1 MEITE
6 LQKDLAATFRWT
18 ARLNMHE
25 GVANH
30 FSACVPG
37 SSTDFYVNKAG
48 LHFSQIKASDI
59 ILVTKDNIEELK
71 KKPDLVDPTAINIH
85 GAIHQKVPHARCIFH
100 VHSKYA
106 TALST
111 LKDPIMKPIDQNT
124 MIFFNRVSVFNE
136 FGGLGVEDESIKM
149 ANALGNKQHLLLA
162 NHGIIT
168 TGETIAEGFNY
179 LYYFE
184 KAAETYLTALST
196 NKELNI
202 VSDEI
207 AEKTAQETA
216 DYPINLAQL
225 HLDQIKKILD
235 DNKATNIT
243 TIDLKDKSSIADY
256 MVVASGT
263 SSRHI
268 QAVSEILLQQ
278 LKQSGLKHC
287 TIEGKES
294 DDWKLID
301 AIEVVV
307 HIFHPEKRSLYNL
320 EKMWEN
326 VLPKQNINA

>member
-136 FGGLGVEDESIKM
+136 FGGLGFEDESIKL
-149 ANALGNKQHLLLA
+149 ANALWNQLHLLLA

-196 NKELNI
+196 NKGLNI

-235 DNKATNIT
+235 KEEP
-243 TIDLKDKSSIADY
+243 DY
-256 MVVASGT
+256 
-263 SSRHI
+263 
-268 QAVSEILLQQ
+268 
-278 LKQSGLKHC
+278 K
-287 TIEGKES
+287 
-294 DDWKLID
+294 
-301 AIEVVV
+301 
-307 HIFHPEKRSLYNL
+307 N
-320 EKMWEN
+320 
-326 VLPKQNINA
+326 

>member
-85 GAIHQKVPHARCIFH
+85 GAIHQKVPHAKCIFH

-124 MIFFNRVSVFNE
+124 MIFFNRVSIFNE
-136 FGGLGVEDESIKM
+136 FGGLGFEDESIKM

-168 TGETIAEGFNY
+168 TGETVAEGFNY

-235 DNKATNIT
+235 KEEP
-243 TIDLKDKSSIADY
+243 DY
-256 MVVASGT
+256 
-263 SSRHI
+263 
-268 QAVSEILLQQ
+268 
-278 LKQSGLKHC
+278 K
-287 TIEGKES
+287 
-294 DDWKLID
+294 
-301 AIEVVV
+301 
-307 HIFHPEKRSLYNL
+307 N
-320 EKMWEN
+320 
-326 VLPKQNINA
+326 

>member
-37 SSTDFYVNKAG
+37 STTDFYVNKAG
-48 LHFSQIKASDI
+48 IHFSQIKASDL
-59 ILVTKDNIEELK
+59 ILVTKENINDLK
-71 KKPDLVDPTAINIH
+71 NEPNLIDPTAINIH
-85 GAIHQKVPHARCIFH
+85 GTIHQKVPHAKCIFH

-124 MIFFNRVSVFNE
+124 MIFYNRVSVFNE
-136 FGGLGVEDESIKM
+136 FGGLGFEDESIKM
-149 ANALGNKQHLLLA
+149 ANALGNKQHILLA

-196 NKELNI
+196 LKDPVMKPIDQNTMIFYNRVSVFNEFGGLGFEDESIKMANALGNKQHMLLANHGIITTGETIAEGFNYLYYFERAAETYLTALSTNKELNI
-202 VSDEI
+202 VSDDV

-216 DYPINLAQL
+216 NYPIDLAKL
-225 HLDQIKKILD
+225 HLQQIRLILD
-235 DNKATNIT
+235 
-243 TIDLKDKSSIADY
+243 
-256 MVVASGT
+256 
-263 SSRHI
+263 
-268 QAVSEILLQQ
+268 
-278 LKQSGLKHC
+278 
-287 TIEGKES
+287 KE
-294 DDWKLID
+294 
-301 AIEVVV
+301 E
-307 HIFHPEKRSLYNL
+307 PEYKN
-320 EKMWEN
+320 
-326 VLPKQNINA
+326 

>member
-48 LHFSQIKASDI
+48 VHFSQIKASDL
-59 ILVTKDNIEELK
+59 ILVTKENISDLK
-71 KKPDLVDPTAINIH
+71 SKPELVDPTAINIH
-85 GAIHQKVPHARCIFH
+85 GTIHRKVPRAKCIFH

-111 LKDPIMKPIDQNT
+111 LKNPTLPPIDQNT
-124 MIFFNRVSVFNE
+124 MIFYKRVSIFNE
-136 FGGLGVEDESIKM
+136 FGGLGFEDESIKM
-149 ANALGNKQHLLLA
+149 AIALGNKQHMLLA

-196 NKELNI
+196 NQELNI
-202 VSDEI
+202 VSNDV

-216 DYPINLAQL
+216 NYPIDLAKM
-225 HLDQIKKILD
+225 HLDQIKLILD
-235 DNKATNIT
+235 KEEPEY
-243 TIDLKDKSSIADY
+243 KD
-256 MVVASGT
+256 
-263 SSRHI
+263 
-268 QAVSEILLQQ
+268 
-278 LKQSGLKHC
+278 
-287 TIEGKES
+287 
-294 DDWKLID
+294 
-301 AIEVVV
+301 
-307 HIFHPEKRSLYNL
+307 
-320 EKMWEN
+320 
-326 VLPKQNINA
+326 

>member
-6 LQKDLAATFRWT
+6 LQIDLAATFRWT

-30 FSACVPG
+30 FSACVPD

-71 KKPDLVDPTAINIH
+71 KKPDLVDPTAINIY

-136 FGGLGVEDESIKM
+136 FGGLGFEDESIKM

-168 TGETIAEGFNY
+168 TGETVAEGFNY

-196 NKELNI
+196 KKELNI

-216 DYPINLAQL
+216 GYPINLAQL

-235 DNKATNIT
+235 KEEPDY
-243 TIDLKDKSSIADY
+243 KD
-256 MVVASGT
+256 
-263 SSRHI
+263 
-268 QAVSEILLQQ
+268 
-278 LKQSGLKHC
+278 
-287 TIEGKES
+287 
-294 DDWKLID
+294 
-301 AIEVVV
+301 
-307 HIFHPEKRSLYNL
+307 
-320 EKMWEN
+320 
-326 VLPKQNINA
+326 

>member
-6 LQKDLAATFRWT
+6 LQRDLAATFRWT

-71 KKPDLVDPTAINIH
+71 QKPDLVDPTAINIH

-136 FGGLGVEDESIKM
+136 FGGLGFEDESIKM

-196 NKELNI
+196 NKELNV
-202 VSDEI
+202 VSDKI

-235 DNKATNIT
+235 KEEP
-243 TIDLKDKSSIADY
+243 DY
-256 MVVASGT
+256 
-263 SSRHI
+263 
-268 QAVSEILLQQ
+268 
-278 LKQSGLKHC
+278 K
-287 TIEGKES
+287 
-294 DDWKLID
+294 
-301 AIEVVV
+301 
-307 HIFHPEKRSLYNL
+307 N
-320 EKMWEN
+320 
-326 VLPKQNINA
+326 